1 MPDITTAPMTLGD
14 VDAVCAIEE
23 ASFSAPWSRDALV
36 KEVSENRC
44 ARYLVLRED
53 GVCVA
58 YAGMWLVLDE
68 GHVMNIA
75 VRPDRLGRGYG
86 EAVTR
91 ALIQLAA
98 DSGLSFLTLECRRS
112 NLVAQALYHKLGF
125 RDVGF
130 RKRYYENSE
139 DALIMYLTPLPEGH
153 PENDPWLVR
162 EDP

>member
-1 MPDITTAPMTLGD
+1 MPEITVGLMTLED
-14 VDAVCAIEE
+14 VNAVHAIE
-23 ASFSAPWSRDALV
+23 AATFPVPWSRESFE
-36 KEVSENRC
+36 KEVTENKC
-44 ARYLVLRED
+44 ARYMVLKED

-68 GHVMNIA
+68 GHVTNIA
-75 VRPDRLGRGYG
+75 VRQDKRGLGYG

-112 NLVAQALYHKLGF
+112 NVVAQSLYHKLGF
-125 RDVGF
+125 KDVGF

-139 DALIMYLTPLPEGH
+139 DALIMYLQPLPEGH
-153 PENDPWLVR
+153 PENDPYLQQT
-162 EDP
+162 

>member
-1 MPDITTAPMTLGD
+1 MPEITVSLMTLED
-14 VDAVCAIEE
+14 VDAVHAIE
-23 ASFSAPWSRDALV
+23 AATFPVPWSHESFE
-36 KEVSENRC
+36 KEVTENKC
-44 ARYLVLRED
+44 ARYMVLKED

-68 GHVMNIA
+68 GHVTNIA
-75 VRPDRLGRGYG
+75 VRKDKRGLGYG

-112 NLVAQALYHKLGF
+112 NVVAQSLYHKLGF
-125 RDVGF
+125 KDVGF

-139 DALIMYLTPLPEGH
+139 DALIMYLQPLPEGH
-153 PENDPWLVR
+153 PENDPYLQQT
-162 EDP
+162 

>member
-1 MPDITTAPMTLGD
+1 MAIDIALMTLED
-14 VDAVCAIEE
+14 VDAVHAIEA
-23 ASFSAPWSRDALV
+23 ASFPVPWSREAFE
-36 KEVSENRC
+36 KEVTENKC
-44 ARYLVLRED
+44 ARYLVLKED

-58 YAGMWLVLDE
+58 YAGMWLILDE

-75 VRPDRLGRGYG
+75 VRQDRRGLGYG

-112 NLVAQALYHKLGF
+112 NTVAQGLYHKLGF
-125 RDVGF
+125 KDVGF

-139 DALIMYLTPLPEGH
+139 DALIMYLQPLPEGH
-153 PENDPWLVR
+153 PENDPYLR
-162 EDP
+162 EEQ

>member
-1 MPDITTAPMTLGD
+1 MPDVAISLMTLED
-14 VDAVCAIEE
+14 VDAVHAIE
-23 ASFSAPWSRDALV
+23 AATFPTPWSRESFE
-36 KEVSENRC
+36 KEVTENRC
-44 ARYLVLRED
+44 ARYLVLKED

-68 GHVMNIA
+68 GHVTNIA
-75 VRPDRLGRGYG
+75 VRADRRGRGYG

-139 DALIMYLTPLPEGH
+139 DALIMYLQPLPEGH
-153 PENDPWLVR
+153 PENDPYLYR
-162 EDP
+162 E

>member
-1 MPDITTAPMTLGD
+1 MPEISIGLMTLED
-14 VDAVCAIEE
+14 VDAVHAIE
-23 ASFSAPWSRDALV
+23 AATFPVPWSRESFE
-36 KEVSENRC
+36 KEVTENKC
-44 ARYLVLRED
+44 ARYLVLKED

-68 GHVMNIA
+68 GHVTNIA
-75 VRPDRLGRGYG
+75 VRRDKRGLGYG

-112 NLVAQALYHKLGF
+112 NTVAQALYHKLGF
-125 RDVGF
+125 KDVGY

-139 DALIMYLTPLPEGH
+139 DALIMYLQPLPEGH
-153 PENDPWLVR
+153 PENDPYLIQ
-162 EDP
+162 

>member
-1 MPDITTAPMTLGD
+1 MPESDISLMTLED
-14 VDAVCAIEE
+14 VDAVHAIE
-23 ASFSAPWSRDALV
+23 AATFPVPWSRESFE
-36 KEVSENRC
+36 KEVTENRC

-53 GVCVA
+53 GACVA

-68 GHVMNIA
+68 GHITNIA
-75 VRPDRLGRGYG
+75 VRQDRRGLGYG

-139 DALIMYLTPLPEGH
+139 DALIMFLQPLPEGH
-153 PENDPWLVR
+153 PENDPFLAR
-162 EDP
+162 E

>member
-1 MPDITTAPMTLGD
+1 MPDVTIGLMTLED
-14 VDAVCAIEE
+14 VDAVHAIE
-23 ASFSAPWSRDALV
+23 AATFPVPWSRDSFE
-36 KEVSENRC
+36 KEVTENKC
-44 ARYLVLRED
+44 ARYLVLKED

-68 GHVMNIA
+68 GHVTNIA
-75 VRPDRLGRGYG
+75 VRKDKRGLGYG

-125 RDVGF
+125 KDVGF

-139 DALIMYLTPLPEGH
+139 DALIMYLQPLPEGH
-153 PENDPWLVR
+153 PENDPYLQQA
-162 EDP
+162 